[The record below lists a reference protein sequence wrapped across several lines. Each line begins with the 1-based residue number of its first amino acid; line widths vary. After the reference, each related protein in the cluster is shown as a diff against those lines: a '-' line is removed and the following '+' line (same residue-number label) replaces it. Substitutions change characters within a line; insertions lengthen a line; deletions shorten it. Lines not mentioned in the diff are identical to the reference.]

1 MRVTIEGRFGF
12 GLVGGLGALAGADVL
27 QRLIR
32 ATAAGPAHERY
43 AIVFEQQSFPGDRYR
58 ADTEYDPTGR
68 KLHAFSLIR
77 RLETRGV
84 DTILLPCFISHTF
97 VNEIAPNVNTPI
109 IDLMA
114 ALRTALAA
122 HYPSARRIGVLT
134 STYVR
139 KNGLF
144 ERALADAWQLTYP
157 TVEAQAWLMDA
168 IYAPDGIK
176 SGNITPATLDRL
188 SAACSDLVRQGCDAI
203 VPGFT
208 ELSLALSDLA
218 SRIPCPILDANECYV
233 EHALAEPVRRP
244 RKAFKIG
251 VVGGVG
257 PLATVDFMGK
267 VVRLTEARRDQDH
280 IKMIVE
286 QNPQIPDRT
295 EHLIHGGTDPT
306 IALFATCKKLEAA
319 EADLI
324 AIPCNTAHAFVER
337 IQPLLRIPVLNML
350 DETMAQVGNRYPGH
364 TVGLLATTGTVQS
377 GVYAAAAERA
387 SVPLIVPDPEHQ
399 ARVMEA
405 IYGPR
410 GVKAGYT
417 EGTCREDLLAAVR
430 HLTERGAAV
439 AILGC
444 TELPLIL
451 PQDEHFALDD
461 REISLLDPTMLLA
474 AACVRH
480 ARAAHKA
487 PD

>member
-1 MRVTIEGRFGF
+1 VTIDGRFGF
-12 GLVGGLGALAGADVL
+12 GVVGGLGALAGADVL

-32 ATAAGPAHERY
+32 ATAAGPDHERY
-43 AIVFEQQSFPGDRYR
+43 AIVFEQQSFPGDTRR
-58 ADTEYDPTGR
+58 ADTEYDPTAR

-84 DTILLPCFISHTF
+84 DAILLPCFISHTF
-97 VNEIAPNVNTPI
+97 VDEIAPNVNTPI
-109 IDLMA
+109 VDLMA
-114 ALRTALAA
+114 GLRAALAA
-122 HYPSARRIGVLT
+122 RHPSARRIGVLT

-139 KNGLF
+139 GNGLF
-144 ERALADAWQLTYP
+144 ERAFADRWEVTYP
-157 TVEAQAWLMDA
+157 TAEAQASLMDA
-168 IYAPDGIK
+168 IYAQEGIK
-176 SGNITPATLDRL
+176 SGNTALATVDRL
-188 SAACSDLVRQGCDAI
+188 SAACSDLVRQSCDAV

-208 ELSLALSDLA
+208 ELSLVLSVLA
-218 SRIPCPILDANECYV
+218 SRIPCPILDANQCYV

-337 IQPLLRIPVLNML
+337 IQPHLRIPVLNML
-350 DETMAQVGNRYPGH
+350 DETMAQVGDRYPGH
-364 TVGLLATTGTVQS
+364 TVGLLATAGTVQS
-377 GVYAAAAERA
+377 GVYASAAERVR
-387 SVPLIVPDPEHQ
+387 VPLIVPDAAHQ

-405 IYGPR
+405 IYGPS

-417 EGTCREDLLAAVR
+417 EGTCRDDLLATVR
-430 HLTERGAAV
+430 HLAERGATV
-439 AILGC
+439 ALLGC

-451 PQDEHFALDD
+451 PQDEHFALAGLP
-461 REISLLDPTMLLA
+461 IALLDPTMLLA

-480 ARAAHKA
+480 ARGHGSR
-487 PD
+487 